1 MTIFIKK
8 VSSDEDIKKCLE
20 IRFKVFV
27 EGQHVPL
34 QEEVDGKDTE
44 SEHYLLWYHEHP
56 CGTVRVR
63 YVENFAKIER
73 VAILDEYQG
82 KGLGF
87 ALMRFILS
95 DLQERTLIKKIKL
108 SSQTYAIPFYEKLGF
123 LICSD
128 EYMDAGIPHKDM
140 QLFFE

>member
-1 MTIFIKK
+1 MAIFIKK
-8 VSSDEDIKKCLE
+8 ISSDEDIKKCLQ

-34 QEEVDGKDTE
+34 REDVDGKDDE
-44 SEHYLLWYHEHP
+44 SDHYLLLSNEQP
-56 CGTVRVR
+56 AGTARVR
-63 YVENFAKIER
+63 YVEDFAKIER

-95 DLQERTLIKKIKL
+95 DLQKRTLIKKIKL
-108 SSQTYAIPFYEKLGF
+108 SSQAYAIPFYEKLGF
-123 LICSD
+123 LVCSD

-140 QLFFE
+140 RLFFE

>member
-8 VSSDEDIKKCLE
+8 VSSDEDIKKCLK

-44 SEHYLLWYHEHP
+44 SEHYLLWYNEQP

-63 YVENFAKIER
+63 HVEDFGKIER
-73 VAILDEYQG
+73 VAILEEYQG

-128 EYMDAGIPHKDM
+128 EYMDAGISHKDM